1 MENNTTFWGY
11 PVKGRNEYKA
21 KIEAVQNELTIN
33 KGKLR
38 SLISQDKGLSTEAI
52 SIQGKV
58 DDLEKELSDL
68 RSKDITGVNTFADQS
83 IDNRPDYVPPVP
95 GFSLAELTGGRAPIV
110 KNRKRLV
117 SHKPGDTTIAKRVN
131 EGEVSDPVEV
141 LDLLDAVRTE
151 NEDHIFLCDSLN
163 VPESVKN
170 DEPQVMNAATSAV
183 HNVHMVNGENAQ
195 AFALLEAA
203 QEPVRV
209 PYGSGILCREINKRI
224 SGDHKK
230 NTVIITNKGGYAA
243 LDEDVDGV
251 PQIKRGADGQLMYKA
266 KYPIIEVDD
275 HVLPYVGNDAPVFVG
290 DLAQALRFFLIRD
303 AAVEC
308 AEGLDFM
315 HFTVK
320 DRMIREEIIKVT
332 TSSPEVWF
340 WMTLANAKDL
350 VYDSQDDT
358 GEETAPGD
366 ENQPSED
373 QPPVIDA
380 PTDDPQ
386 SPEGTE
392 EISGDSDTGE
402 SE

>member
-38 SLISQDKGLSTEAI
+38 SLVSQDKGLSTEAI
-52 SIQGKV
+52 TIQGKI
-58 DDLEKELSDL
+58 DDLEKALSDL

-117 SHKPGDTTIAKRVN
+117 SHKPGDTTIAQRVN

-151 NEDHIFLCDSLN
+151 NEDHIFLCDTLN

-170 DEPQVMNAATSAV
+170 DEPQVMNAATAAA
-183 HNVHMVNGENAQ
+183 HEIHMVNGENAQ

-209 PYGSGILCREINKRI
+209 HYGTGVLCREINKRI

-230 NTVIITNKGGYAA
+230 NTVIITNKGGFAA
-243 LDEDVDGV
+243 LDGDVNGV
-251 PQIKRGADGQLMYKA
+251 PQIKRGADGQLMYKE

-275 HVLPYVGNDAPVFVG
+275 NVLPNVGKEIPVFVG
-290 DLAQALRFFLIRD
+290 DLAKALRFFLIRD

-308 AEGLDFM
+308 TEGLDFM

-320 DRMIREEIIKVT
+320 DRLIREEIIKVT
-332 TSSPEVWF
+332 TASPEVWF
-340 WMTLANAKDL
+340 WMTLVTPDILLNDL
-350 VYDSQDDT
+350 QDNT
-358 GEETAPGD
+358 GD

-386 SPEGTE
+386 PPEDTE
-392 EISGDSDTGE
+392 EITSDSDTAE
-402 SE
+402 TA